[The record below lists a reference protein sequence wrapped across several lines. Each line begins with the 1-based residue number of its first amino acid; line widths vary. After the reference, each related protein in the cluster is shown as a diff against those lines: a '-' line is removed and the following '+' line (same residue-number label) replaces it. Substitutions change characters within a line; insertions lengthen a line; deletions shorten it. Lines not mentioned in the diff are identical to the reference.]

1 MNARVLALLLP
12 LVLASLPAHAFD
24 LDELE
29 KRLATPERMQ
39 GHFRQLHWLAEREV
53 RLHSQ
58 GRFLYQRDRQLIWLF
73 ESPSRQVLSFTPGQV
88 AYGPT
93 ADANDVETDIEALL
107 PERETF
113 QRHMVDLI
121 GGHFSALDED
131 YRLDLS
137 GDSDAWQVSL
147 HPRAL
152 GLELPLTTLTLSG
165 GERIERLDMAI
176 TSGDTLTIRLTDAKE
191 VVNESLVPWLVNWL
205 TDEPLATGQTPA
217 SEPLEDTATGSAME
231 QEDKAGS
238 EEDAPRKGGMSLSP

>member
-1 MNARVLALLLP
+1 MNVRALALLLP
-12 LVLASLPAHAFD
+12 LGLASLPVKALD

-29 KRLATPERMQ
+29 TRLATPAQLQ

-73 ESPSRQVLSFTPGQV
+73 ASPNRQALTFTPDQV

-93 ADANDVETDIEALL
+93 ASVNDIETNIEALL
-107 PERETF
+107 PERDTF

-121 GGHFSALDED
+121 GGRFSALRED

-137 GDSDAWQVSL
+137 GDTDAWQVSL

-152 GLELPLTTLTLSG
+152 DLELPLSTLTLTG
-165 GERIERLDMAI
+165 GERVERLDMAI
-176 TSGDTLTIRLTDAKE
+176 SNGDTLTIRLTDAQE
-191 VVNESLVPWLVNWL
+191 VVNQGLVHWLVDWL
-205 TDEPLATGQTPA
+205 GNEPAAAGKMPPTKTADDSA
-217 SEPLEDTATGSAME
+217 SHSAGE
-231 QEDKAGS
+231 QEG
-238 EEDAPRKGGMSLSP
+238 

>member
-165 GERIERLDMAI
+165 GERIERL
-176 TSGDTLTIRLTDAKE
+176 
-191 VVNESLVPWLVNWL
+191 VNESLVPWLVNWL